1 MSIVEM
7 VQTQA
12 DHPGADR
19 DPSDQKRTGAKTAR
33 RDESETENRDR
44 AHDGNRERTVRVR
57 EYLVC
62 QSQVQNYIRHADRST
77 KTSVSVPDAEA
88 ENAKHDRSHAQAVC
102 QSKKRCGRESEQSRS
117 TVTQQTRQ
125 RGSSF
130 QQQYHMNSGTG
141 QSRKP
146 RAASEQFAS
155 ENVAHGAT
163 ASRKEKE
170 VPAALTST
178 RVKRADPQRV
188 KRADPQ
194 WMRTRQVQRDDEL
207 STETARCFSGKQ
219 SPDQQVGSETVE
231 NKISYSTV

>member
-1 MSIVEM
+1 MSGPRGVL
-7 VQTQA
+7 
-12 DHPGADR
+12 GAA
-19 DPSDQKRTGAKTAR
+19 STAQR
-33 RDESETENRDR
+33 PHDG

-77 KTSVSVPDAEA
+77 ETSVCLCRTPRLPEK
-88 ENAKHDRSHAQAVC
+88 AKHDRSHAQAAC
-102 QSKKRCGRESEQSRS
+102 QSKKRCGRESEQLSS

-141 QSRKP
+141 QSRKS

-163 ASRKEKE
+163 ASRKQKE

-194 WMRTRQVQRDDEL
+194 RVKRADPQRVKRADPQRVNRARTH
-207 STETARCFSGKQ
+207 SG
-219 SPDQQVGSETVE
+219 
-231 NKISYSTV
+231 

>member
-1 MSIVEM
+1 MSLVEM
-7 VQTQA
+7 GQTQA

-19 DPSDQKRTGAKTAR
+19 DIPQTRNEQVQRLRDGTKARQRTAIGLTRTAVSGPRGVLGAASTAQR
-33 RDESETENRDR
+33 PHDG

-77 KTSVSVPDAEA
+77 ETSVSVPDAEA

-102 QSKKRCGRESEQSRS
+102 QSKKRCGRESEQLIS

-130 QQQYHMNSGTG
+130 QQQYRVNSGAG

-146 RAASEQFAS
+146 RAASE
-155 ENVAHGAT
+155 
-163 ASRKEKE
+163 
-170 VPAALTST
+170 L
-178 RVKRADPQRV
+178 
-188 KRADPQ
+188 
-194 WMRTRQVQRDDEL
+194 
-207 STETARCFSGKQ
+207 
-219 SPDQQVGSETVE
+219 
-231 NKISYSTV
+231 